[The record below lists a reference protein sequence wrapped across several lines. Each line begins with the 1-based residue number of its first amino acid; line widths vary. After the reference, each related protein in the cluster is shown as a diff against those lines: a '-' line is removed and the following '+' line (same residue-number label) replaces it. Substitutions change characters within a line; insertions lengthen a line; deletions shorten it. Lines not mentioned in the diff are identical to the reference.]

1 MRIEYSYSAGM
12 NWVYVIDDLIGLI
25 VQGADYVSALASE
38 NRALCRVVGEP
49 CGWGQRNAGGPVA
62 RNGLGGGVVG
72 FDMFAATG
80 AAVDGVYIRPMGLG
94 EAFDLNNAN
103 PVYAMAAGQ
112 NSVAGYGATL
122 AVGQIRVA
130 VNEHAIAFSFN
141 YGTGRQLALVGEMDG
156 DFFGTAYPRG
166 FVMSSQ
172 AVASGA
178 GLDAVA
184 RVPYFERLK
193 NHAAAGDKTGLSAAG
208 LAFAA
213 SPSAATNGYV
223 LGVNEALIY
232 QAMPLEVWSNPKAA
246 HLGFVRG
253 VMMAP
258 GKNVAN
264 DDFLTI
270 NGEEYVVFRENV
282 TAALAIAMKA

>member
-12 NWVYVIDDLIGLI
+12 SWSDVIGDLVGLI
-25 VQGADYVSALASE
+25 VQGEGYVSSLVSE
-38 NRALCRVVGEP
+38 NKAMCRVVGEP
-49 CGWGQRNAGGPVA
+49 CGWVQNYVGGPVT

-72 FDMFAATG
+72 FGMVAATG
-80 AAVDGVYIRPMGLG
+80 GAVDGVYIQPMGLG
-94 EAFDLNNAN
+94 ETFDINNES

-112 NSVAGYGATL
+112 NSVAGYGTTL

-130 VNEHAIAFSFN
+130 VNEYAVAFSFN

-172 AVASGA
+172 AAASGA
-178 GLDAVA
+178 GLDALV
-184 RVPYFERLK
+184 RVPHFERLK
-193 NHAAAGDKTGLSAAG
+193 NHAAAGDKTGVSAAG

-213 SPSAATNGYV
+213 SPSAVYNGYV
-223 LGVNEALIY
+223 NGVNEALIY
-232 QAMPLEVWSNPKAA
+232 QALPLEVWSSPKAA
-246 HLGFVRG
+246 HFGFVRG
-253 VMMAP
+253 VLMAP

-282 TAALAIAMKA
+282 MAAFAIAMKA